1 LASNVLLLL
10 RHFRSLFDLDSFVII
25 FAQGRVA
32 GKLELTSCVEGI
44 ESKDSQLKWMGSLRT
59 WRHIV
64 DGVED

>member
-1 LASNVLLLL
+1 M
-10 RHFRSLFDLDSFVII
+10 DSFVII
-25 FAQGRVA
+25 FAHGRVA

-44 ESKDSQLKWMGSLRT
+44 ESKDSQLKWMGSLRK